1 MVKRTATARNAGGK
15 VAVERTNRDVRTLIT
30 QIAAGEIMLP
40 EIQRGYVW
48 KASQVARLIES
59 LYRGYPAGS
68 LLFWKTGQPAETR
81 GAAIGVPQALPS
93 VMPLYL
99 LDGQQRLT
107 SLFRVLTD
115 HPEAQV
121 VFNIETETFQ
131 NQSAATRRNKKW
143 IKVYDAVG
151 PESDMFMIH
160 GELKDAGL
168 AIPDPEI
175 GRRLS
180 ALQKITQRDFHM
192 EVLHDFE
199 YEEVADIFVRVNSG
213 GRALKTTDL
222 ALATLSARTPGFLG
236 QLEAE
241 STRWAERGFGA
252 LDVNFLIKA
261 LTLSLSTTSTRSA
274 SVAKLTAASKEMVES
289 GWGRVQRGLSHVVP
303 LLTERLLIPTTAV
316 VPSLAALHPLI
327 FYYGQRPESTEVTD
341 EVENGLL
348 YWFLA
353 ATARNR
359 YGGASDTALAQDIR
373 TLDVENPVAALLS
386 NLGIREGGISVT
398 GNDLAGR
405 NHQSPYLM
413 FCYLAAAHAG
423 ATDWWDGGPISG
435 GVDPSGKPQYS
446 LVHPAAKL
454 RSVGKNYSSTEINE
468 LANIVFVSEQTAKN
482 IIGSHSPAAYL
493 PNVSASDRSAHAI
506 PSEPALL
513 EPEEYPSFLAARRT
527 LLAQRITNLL
537 DQFRPAFL
545 GRDVAANEPR
555 ESRSFQFTG
564 YVGAG
569 RSVLVA
575 EAEANG
581 RSWVG
586 WLAPS
591 DFEAALDAAAT
602 GLASDVPVGDET
614 APLRVDDENSVTFG
628 LGPFTIRGSLDQW
641 RTTVKDAFEGAQP
654 LADCP
659 EPNDDHWPAEPEEF
673 LLSEIGVQNL
683 A

>member
-1 MVKRTATARNAGGK
+1 M
-15 VAVERTNRDVRTLIT
+15 AVERTNRDVRTLIT

-68 LLFWKTGQPAETR
+68 LLFWKTGHLAETR
-81 GAAIGVPQALPS
+81 GAAIGVPQAAPN

-115 HPEAQV
+115 HPDAQV
-121 VFNIETETFQ
+121 VFNIETEAFQ

-143 IKVYDAVG
+143 IKIFDVVG
-151 PESDMFMIH
+151 PDADMFAIH
-160 GELKDAGL
+160 GELKGAGL

-192 EVLHDFE
+192 EVLHEFE

-241 STRWAERGFGA
+241 SARWADRGYGA
-252 LDVNFLIKA
+252 LDVNFLIKG
-261 LTLSLSTTSTRSA
+261 LTLSLSTTGKRLA
-274 SVAKLTAASKEMVES
+274 SVAKLTAASPETVEA
-289 GWGRVQRGLSHVVP
+289 GWEKVRRGLAHVVP
-303 LLTERLLIPTTAV
+303 LLQEKLLIPTAALI
-316 VPSLAALHPLI
+316 PSLAALHPLI
-327 FYYGQRPESTEVTD
+327 FYYGRRPEGARIAD
-341 EVENGLL
+341 EVEDGLL

-359 YGGASDTALAQDIR
+359 YGGAADTALAQDIR
-373 TLDVENPVAALLS
+373 LLDAENPVAALLS
-386 NLGIREGGISVT
+386 NLGIRERSISVAA
-398 GNDLAGR
+398 NDLAGR

-413 FCYLAAAHAG
+413 FCYLAAVHAG
-423 ATDWWDGGPISG
+423 ATDWWDGGHISG
-435 GVDPSGKPQYS
+435 GVDRAGKPQYS

-454 RSVGKNYSSTEINE
+454 RSHGSRYSSAEINE

-482 IIGSHSPAAYL
+482 IIGSRSPAAYMSS
-493 PNVSASDRSAHAI
+493 VSASDRTAHAI
-506 PSEPALL
+506 PNDPAAL
-513 EPEEYPSFLAARRT
+513 EPEGYRDFLASRRA
-527 LLAQRITNLL
+527 LLAERITAFL
-537 DQFRPAFL
+537 DRFRPGFL
-545 GRDVAANEPR
+545 TEDVKEP
-555 ESRSFQFTG
+555 ETHTPQSLVLTG
-564 YVGAG
+564 YAGAG

-575 EAEANG
+575 AAEANS
-581 RSWVG
+581 RSWIG
-586 WLAPS
+586 WIDPA

-614 APLRVDDENSVTFG
+614 APLRIDDEGSVTFG
-628 LGPFTIRGSLDQW
+628 LGPFIIRGSLDQW
-641 RTTVKDAFEGAQP
+641 RTAVKDAFEEAQS
-654 LADCP
+654 LTDCP
-659 EPNDDHWPAEPEEF
+659 EPNDEQWPAEPAEF
-673 LLSEIGVQNL
+673 LLTDAGVQ

>member
-1 MVKRTATARNAGGK
+1 M
-15 VAVERTNRDVRTLIT
+15 AVERTNRDVRTLIT

-68 LLFWKTGQPAETR
+68 LLFWKTGQAAETR
-81 GAAIGVPQALPS
+81 GAAIGVAQALPS

-107 SLFRVLTD
+107 SLFRVLTN
-115 HPEAQV
+115 HPDAQV
-121 VFNIETETFQ
+121 VFNIETQAFQ
-131 NQSAATRRNKKW
+131 NQSAATRRNRKW
-143 IKVYDAVG
+143 IKVYDVAG
-151 PESDMFMIH
+151 PDSDVFAIH
-160 GELKDAGL
+160 GELKEAGL

-241 STRWAERGFGA
+241 SARWAERGYGG

-261 LTLSLSTTSTRSA
+261 LTLSLSTTGARLA
-274 SVAKLTAASKEMVES
+274 SVAKLTAASKETVEA
-289 GWGRVQRGLSHVVP
+289 GWEKVHRGLARVVP
-303 LLTERLLIPTTAV
+303 LLDERLLIPTTAL
-316 VPSLAALHPLI
+316 VPSLAAIHPLI
-327 FYYGQRPESTEVTD
+327 LYYGRHPEGAPISE

-348 YWFLA
+348 YWFLT

-359 YGGASDTALAQDIR
+359 YGGASDTALTQDIR
-373 TLDVENPVAALLS
+373 ALDAENPVAGLLA
-386 NLGIREGGISVT
+386 NLGIREGGMSVSA
-398 GNDLAGR
+398 NDLAGR

-435 GVDPSGKPQYS
+435 GVDRSGKPQYS

-454 RSVGKNYSSTEINE
+454 RGSSGEYSSTEINE

-482 IIGSHSPAAYL
+482 IIGSRSPAAYM
-493 PNVSASDRSAHAI
+493 PSVSASDRAAHAI
-506 PSEPALL
+506 PSDPASL
-513 EPEEYPSFLAARRT
+513 EPGDYRDFLAARRA
-527 LLAQRITNLL
+527 LLAERITALL
-537 DQFRPAFL
+537 NQYRPEFL
-545 GRDVAANEPR
+545 TADAMTADAPA
-555 ESRSFQFTG
+555 SRSLTLAG
-564 YVGAG
+564 YAEAG
-569 RSVLVA
+569 RNVLVA
-575 EAEANG
+575 AAEADG
-581 RSWVG
+581 QSWTG
-586 WLAPS
+586 WIDPT

-602 GLASDVPVGDET
+602 GLASDVPVGGET
-614 APLRVDDENSVTFG
+614 APLRVDDEGGVTFG
-628 LGPFTIRGSLDQW
+628 LGPFIVRGSIDQW
-641 RTTVKDAFEGAQP
+641 RTAVKDAFEDAQP
-654 LADCP
+654 LGECP
-659 EPNDDHWPAEPEEF
+659 EPDDDQWPADPVEF
-673 LLSEIGVQNL
+673 LLSDAGVQS
-683 A
+683 

>member
-1 MVKRTATARNAGGK
+1 MLAGQPLPHRRLGGT

-68 LLFWKTGQPAETR
+68 LLFWKTGQLAETR
-81 GAAIGVPQALPS
+81 QAAIGTAQALPR

-107 SLFRVLTD
+107 SLFRVLSD
-115 HPEAQV
+115 HPDAQV
-121 VFNIETETFQ
+121 VFNIETEAFQ
-131 NQSAATRRNKKW
+131 NQSAATRRNRKW
-143 IKVYDAVG
+143 LKVYDVVG
-151 PESDMFMIH
+151 PDADMFAIH
-160 GELKDAGL
+160 GELKGAGL
-168 AIPDPEI
+168 AIPEPEI

-192 EVLHDFE
+192 EVLHEFG

-222 ALATLSARTPGFLG
+222 ALATLSARIPGFLG

-241 STRWAERGFGA
+241 SAHWAERGYGA

-261 LTLSLSTTSTRSA
+261 LTLSLSTTGTRLA
-274 SVAKLTAASKEMVES
+274 SVAKLTAASRESVEG
-289 GWGRVQRGLSHVVP
+289 GWEKVQRGLAHVVP
-303 LLTERLLIPTTAV
+303 LLAEKLLIPTTAL

-327 FYYGQRPESTEVTD
+327 LYYGRQHQEAKVAK
-341 EVENGLL
+341 EVEEGLL

-359 YGGASDTALAQDIR
+359 YGGSTDTTLTQDIR
-373 TLDVENPVAALLS
+373 MLDAEDPVAALLA
-386 NLGIREGGISVT
+386 NLGIRDRGLSVT
-398 GNDLAGR
+398 ASDLAGR

-423 ATDWWDGGPISG
+423 ATDWWDGGPISE
-435 GVDPSGKPQYS
+435 GVEKSGKPQYS

-454 RSVGKNYSSTEINE
+454 RTHGSKYSSAEINE

-482 IIGSHSPAAYL
+482 IIGSRSPAAYMQSV
-493 PNVSASDRSAHAI
+493 NASDRAAHAI
-506 PSEPALL
+506 PNDPAIL
-513 EPEEYPSFLAARRT
+513 EPEGYRDFLAARRF
-527 LLAQRITNLL
+527 LLAERITALL
-537 DQFRPAFL
+537 DQFRPSFL
-545 GRDVAANEPR
+545 VEDDTPTETAA
-555 ESRSFQFTG
+555 SRSLMFTG
-564 YVGAG
+564 YTGAG
-569 RSVLVA
+569 RSVLTA
-575 EAEANG
+575 EAKVD
-581 RSWVG
+581 SQIWVG
-586 WLAPS
+586 WIDPA

-602 GLASDVPVGDET
+602 GLASDVPLGDET
-614 APLRVDDENSVTFG
+614 APLRIDDEGGMTFG
-628 LGPFTIRGSLDQW
+628 LGPFVIRGSLDQW
-641 RTTVKDAFEGAQP
+641 RTAVKDAFEDAQP

-659 EPNDDHWPAEPEEF
+659 EPNDGPWPAEPDEF
-673 LLSEIGVQNL
+673 LLSEAGVQP

>member
-1 MVKRTATARNAGGK
+1 MTARDTGGK

-68 LLFWKTGQPAETR
+68 LLFWKTGQLAETR
-81 GAAIGVPQALPS
+81 GAAIGVSQALPS

-115 HPEAQV
+115 HAEAQV
-121 VFNIETETFQ
+121 VFNIETEAFQ

-143 IKVYDAVG
+143 IKVYDVVG
-151 PESDMFMIH
+151 PDSDVFAIH
-160 GELKDAGL
+160 GELKGVGL
-168 AIPDPEI
+168 AIPDSEI

-241 STRWAERGFGA
+241 SARWATRGYGA

-261 LTLSLSTTSTRSA
+261 LTLSLSTTGKRLA
-274 SVAKLTAASKEMVES
+274 SVAKLTAASKETVEA
-289 GWGRVQRGLSHVVP
+289 GWENVQRGLSRVVP
-303 LLTERLLIPTTAV
+303 LLEERLLIPTTAL

-327 FYYGQRPESTEVTD
+327 LFYGRHAESAKIAND
-341 EVENGLL
+341 VENGLL

-359 YGGASDTALAQDIR
+359 YGGASDTALTQDIR
-373 TLDVENPVAALLS
+373 VLEGENPVAALLS
-386 NLGIREGGISVT
+386 NLGIRQGGISVT
-398 GNDLAGR
+398 ADDLAGR

-423 ATDWWDGGPISG
+423 ATDWWDGGAISG
-435 GVDPSGKPQYS
+435 SVDRSGKPQYS

-454 RSVGKNYSSTEINE
+454 RNHSNHYSSTEINE

-482 IIGSHSPAAYL
+482 IIGSRSPAAYM
-493 PNVSASDRSAHAI
+493 PSVGASDRAAHAI
-506 PSEPALL
+506 PNDPAALEPDSYRVFLSARRALL
-513 EPEEYPSFLAARRT
+513 ADRIAA
-527 LLAQRITNLL
+527 LL
-537 DQFRPAFL
+537 DRFRPAFL
-545 GRDVAANEPR
+545 STDIATAEALTPR
-555 ESRSFQFTG
+555 SLVFGG
-564 YVGAG
+564 YAGAG

-575 EAEANG
+575 EAESG
-581 RSWVG
+581 GQSWIG
-586 WLAPS
+586 WVDPA

-602 GLASDVPVGDET
+602 GLASDVPVGEEN
-614 APLRVDDENSVTFG
+614 APLRIDDESSVTFG

-641 RTTVKDAFEGAQP
+641 RTAVKDAFEDVQP
-654 LADCP
+654 LTECP
-659 EPNDDHWPAEPEEF
+659 EPTDEQWPVEPEEF
-673 LLSEIGVQNL
+673 LLSETGL
-683 A
+683 RKPT

>member
-1 MVKRTATARNAGGK
+1 M
-15 VAVERTNRDVRTLIT
+15 AVERTNRDVRTLIT
-30 QIAAGEIMLP
+30 QVAAGEIMLP

-68 LLFWKTGQPAETR
+68 LLFWKTGQLAETR
-81 GAAIGVPQALPS
+81 GAAIGMPQALPS

-115 HPEAQV
+115 HPDAQV
-121 VFNIETETFQ
+121 VFNIETEAFQ

-143 IKVYDAVG
+143 IKVYDVVG
-151 PESDMFMIH
+151 PESDMFAIH
-160 GELKDAGL
+160 GELKEAGL
-168 AIPDPEI
+168 AIPDSEL
-175 GRRLS
+175 GRRLNS
-180 ALQKITQRDFHM
+180 LQKITQRDFHM

-241 STRWAERGFGA
+241 SARWAERGYGA

-261 LTLSLSTTSTRSA
+261 LTLSLSTTGKRLA
-274 SVAKLTAASKEMVES
+274 SVAKLTAASTETVEA
-289 GWGRVQRGLSHVVP
+289 GWAQVQRGLARVVP
-303 LLTERLLIPTTAV
+303 LLQERLLIPTTAL
-316 VPSLAALHPLI
+316 VPSLAAMYALI
-327 FYYGQRPESTEVTD
+327 LYYGRSPEGAEIAD
-341 EVENGLL
+341 EIEDGLL

-359 YGGASDTALAQDIR
+359 YGGASDTALTQDIR
-373 TLDVENPVAALLS
+373 MLDAENPVAALLS
-386 NLGIREGGISVT
+386 NLGIREDGISVT
-398 GNDLAGR
+398 ASDLAGR

-413 FCYLAAAHAG
+413 FCYLTAAHAG

-435 GVDPSGKPQYS
+435 GVDRSGKPQYS
-446 LVHPAAKL
+446 LVHPATKL
-454 RSVGKNYSSTEINE
+454 RAHGSKYSSAEINE

-482 IIGSHSPAAYL
+482 IIGNRSPDAYM
-493 PNVSASDRSAHAI
+493 PSVGASDRAAHAI
-506 PSEPALL
+506 PNDSAALQTGG
-513 EPEEYPSFLAARRT
+513 YRQFLAARRT
-527 LLAQRITNLL
+527 LLAERITALL
-537 DQFRPAFL
+537 DEYRPDFL
-545 GRDVAANEPR
+545 TKDTRAAAPR
-555 ESRSFQFTG
+555 TSQSLVLAG
-564 YVGAG
+564 YTGAG
-569 RSVLVA
+569 RSVLTA
-575 EAEANG
+575 EAEADG
-581 RSWVG
+581 QYWVG
-586 WLAPS
+586 WIDPT

-614 APLRVDDENSVTFG
+614 APLRVDDEGSVTFG

-641 RTTVKDAFEGAQP
+641 RTAVKDAFEQAQA
-654 LADCP
+654 LSECP
-659 EPNDDHWPAEPEEF
+659 EPNDDQWPAEPAEF
-673 LLSEIGVQNL
+673 LLSDAGVQR
-683 A
+683 

>member
-1 MVKRTATARNAGGK
+1 M
-15 VAVERTNRDVRTLIT
+15 AVERTNRDVRTLIT

-68 LLFWKTGQPAETR
+68 LLFWKTGQLAETR
-81 GAAIGVPQALPS
+81 GAAIGVPQALPR
-93 VMPLYL
+93 VLPLYL

-115 HPEAQV
+115 HPDAQV
-121 VFNIETETFQ
+121 VFNIETEAFQ
-131 NQSAATRRNKKW
+131 NQSAATRRNRKW
-143 IKVYDAVG
+143 IKVYDVVG
-151 PESDMFMIH
+151 PDADVFAIH
-160 GELKDAGL
+160 GELKDVGL

-241 STRWAERGFGA
+241 SARWSERGYGA
-252 LDVNFLIKA
+252 LDANFLIKA
-261 LTLSLSTTSTRSA
+261 LTLSLSTSGKRLA
-274 SVAKLTAASKEMVES
+274 SVAKLTAASQETVEA
-289 GWGRVQRGLSHVVP
+289 GWGTVRRGIARVVP
-303 LLTERLLIPTTAV
+303 LLEDRLLIPTTAL

-327 FYYGQRPESTEVTD
+327 LYYGRHEEGAVISSD
-341 EVENGLL
+341 VENGLL

-359 YGGASDTALAQDIR
+359 YGGASDTALTQDIR
-373 TLDVENPVAALLS
+373 ALDDQNPVAALLN
-386 NLGIREGGISVT
+386 NLGIRENGISISSE
-398 GNDLAGR
+398 DLAGR
-405 NHQSPYLM
+405 NHQSPYLL

-435 GVDPSGKPQYS
+435 GVDRSGKPQYS
-446 LVHPAAKL
+446 LVHPATKL
-454 RSVGKNYSSTEINE
+454 RNHSAKYSSAEINE

-482 IIGSHSPAAYL
+482 IIDSRNPAAYL
-493 PNVSASDRSAHAI
+493 QSVSFSDRAAHAI
-506 PSEPALL
+506 PDDPAVHG
-513 EPEEYPSFLAARRT
+513 PEGYRGFLAARRA
-527 LLAQRITNLL
+527 LLAERITALL
-537 DQFRPAFL
+537 NQFRPEFL
-545 GRDVAANEPR
+545 AKDAVAAKGGTAN
-555 ESRSFQFTG
+555 SLVLAG
-564 YVGAG
+564 YSGAG

-575 EAEANG
+575 QAVTAG
-581 RSWVG
+581 QKWIG
-586 WLAPS
+586 WIDPS
-591 DFEAALDAAAT
+591 DLESALDAAAT

-628 LGPFTIRGSLDQW
+628 LGPFVVLGSLDQW
-641 RTTVKDAFEGAQP
+641 RTAVKDAFEASQP
-654 LADCP
+654 LTECP
-659 EPNDDHWPAEPEEF
+659 EPSDDHWAAEPEEF
-673 LLSEIGVQNL
+673 LLSDVGMRK
-683 A
+683 AS

>member
-1 MVKRTATARNAGGK
+1 M
-15 VAVERTNRDVRTLIT
+15 AVERTNRDVRTLIT
-30 QIAAGEIMLP
+30 QIADGEIMLP

-59 LYRGYPAGS
+59 LHRGYPAGS

-81 GAAIGVPQALPS
+81 GAAIGVTQALPS

-115 HPEAQV
+115 HAEAQV
-121 VFNIETETFQ
+121 VFNIETEAFQ

-143 IKVYDAVG
+143 IKVYDVVG
-151 PESDMFMIH
+151 PEADVFAIH
-160 GELKDAGL
+160 GELKGAGL
-168 AIPDPEI
+168 AIPDAEI

-236 QLEAE
+236 QLETE
-241 STRWAERGFGA
+241 SARWAERGYGA

-261 LTLSLSTTSTRSA
+261 LTLSLSTTGKRLA
-274 SVAKLTAASKEMVES
+274 SVAKLTAASKETVEA
-289 GWGRVQRGLSHVVP
+289 GWVHVHRGLARVVP
-303 LLTERLLIPTTAV
+303 LLEEKLQIPTTAL

-327 FYYGQRPESTEVTD
+327 LFYGGHEEDTKIAT

-359 YGGASDTALAQDIR
+359 YGGASDTALTQDIR
-373 TLDVENPVAALLS
+373 MLDAENPVPALLS
-386 NLGIREGGISVT
+386 NLGIRDGGISVT
-398 GNDLAGR
+398 AGDLAGR

-413 FCYLAAAHAG
+413 FCYLAAVHAG

-435 GVDPSGKPQYS
+435 GVDRSGKPQYS

-454 RSVGKNYSSTEINE
+454 RTCGSEYSSTEINE

-482 IIGSHSPAAYL
+482 IIGSRSPAAYM
-493 PNVSASDRSAHAI
+493 PSVGASDRAAHAI
-506 PSEPALL
+506 PNDPAVL
-513 EPEEYPSFLAARRT
+513 EPEGYRDFLAARRA
-527 LLAQRITNLL
+527 LLAERITALL
-537 DQFRPAFL
+537 DRFRPDFL
-545 GRDVAANEPR
+545 PKDATATSTRPPR
-555 ESRSFQFTG
+555 SLVFAG
-564 YVGAG
+564 YTGAG

-575 EAEANG
+575 EAAADNQ
-581 RSWVG
+581 SWIG
-586 WLAPS
+586 WIDPT
-591 DFEAALDAAAT
+591 DFEAALDAAST
-602 GLASDVPVGDET
+602 GLASDVPVGDEI
-614 APLRVDDENSVTFG
+614 APLRVDDESSVTFG
-628 LGPFTIRGSLDQW
+628 LGPFVIRGSLDQW
-641 RTTVKDAFEGAQP
+641 RTTVKDAFEDAQP
-654 LADCP
+654 LTECP
-659 EPNDDHWPAEPEEF
+659 EPNDAQWLAEPEEF
-673 LLSEIGVQNL
+673 LLSDTGVQN
-683 A
+683 AA

>member
-1 MVKRTATARNAGGK
+1 M
-15 VAVERTNRDVRTLIT
+15 AVERTNRDVRTLIT

-68 LLFWKTGQPAETR
+68 LLFWKTDQLAETR
-81 GAAIGVPQALPS
+81 EAAIGAPQALPS

-121 VFNIETETFQ
+121 VFNIESEAFQ
-131 NQSAATRRNKKW
+131 NQSAATRRNRKW
-143 IKVYDAVG
+143 IKVYDVVG
-151 PESDMFMIH
+151 PDADMFAIH
-160 GELKDAGL
+160 GELKGAGL
-168 AIPDPEI
+168 AIPEPEI

-192 EVLHDFE
+192 EVLHEFG

-241 STRWAERGFGA
+241 SARWAERGYGA

-261 LTLSLSTTSTRSA
+261 LTLSLSTTGTRLA
-274 SVAKLTAASKEMVES
+274 SVAKLTAASRETVEA
-289 GWGRVQRGLSHVVP
+289 GWVKVQRGLAHVVP
-303 LLTERLLIPTTAV
+303 LLEENLLIPTTALI
-316 VPSLAALHPLI
+316 PSLAALHPLI
-327 FYYGQRPESTEVTD
+327 LYCGQQPHGAKVAK

-359 YGGASDTALAQDIR
+359 YGGSTDTTLTQDIR
-373 TLDVENPVAALLS
+373 MLDAEDPVAALLA
-386 NLGIREGGISVT
+386 NLGIRDRGLSITAS
-398 GNDLAGR
+398 DLAGR

-423 ATDWWDGGPISG
+423 ATDWWDGGPISES
-435 GVDPSGKPQYS
+435 VDKSGKPQYS
-446 LVHPAAKL
+446 LVHPATKL
-454 RSVGKNYSSTEINE
+454 RNHSSKYSSAEINE
-468 LANIVFVSEQTAKN
+468 LANVVFVSEQTAKN
-482 IIGSHSPAAYL
+482 IIGSRSPAAYMQGVG
-493 PNVSASDRSAHAI
+493 PSDRTAHVI
-506 PSEPALL
+506 PNDPAVL
-513 EPEEYPSFLAARRT
+513 EAEGYRDFLAARRA
-527 LLAQRITNLL
+527 LLAERITALL
-537 DQFRPAFL
+537 DRFRPGFL
-545 GRDVAANEPR
+545 VEDDMAAQA
-555 ESRSFQFTG
+555 SVSQSLVLAG
-564 YVGAG
+564 YTGAG
-569 RSVLVA
+569 RSVLAA
-575 EAEANG
+575 EAKVDG
-581 RSWVG
+581 QSWIG
-586 WLAPS
+586 WIDPT

-602 GLASDVPVGDET
+602 GLASDVPVGGET
-614 APLRVDDENSVTFG
+614 APLRIDDEGSVTFG
-628 LGPFTIRGSLDQW
+628 LGPFVIRGSLDQW
-641 RTTVKDAFEGAQP
+641 RTAVKDAFEDAQS
-654 LADCP
+654 LAECP
-659 EPNDDHWPAEPEEF
+659 EPDDDQWPAKPDEF
-673 LLSEIGVQNL
+673 LLSDAGVHE

>member
-1 MVKRTATARNAGGK
+1 M
-15 VAVERTNRDVRTLIT
+15 AVERTNRDVRTLIT

-68 LLFWKTGQPAETR
+68 LLFWKTGQAAETR
-81 GAAIGVPQALPS
+81 GAAIGMAQALPS

-115 HPEAQV
+115 HPDAQV

-143 IKVYDAVG
+143 IKVYDVVG
-151 PESDMFMIH
+151 PDADVFAIH
-160 GELKDAGL
+160 GVLKEAGL

-222 ALATLSARTPGFLG
+222 ALATLSARAPGFLG

-241 STRWAERGFGA
+241 SAHWAERGYGA

-261 LTLSLSTTSTRSA
+261 LTLSLSTTAGKRLA
-274 SVAKLTAASKEMVES
+274 SVAKLTAASQEMVEA
-289 GWGRVQRGLSHVVP
+289 GWGMVRRGLARVVP
-303 LLTERLLIPTTAV
+303 LLSERLLIPTTALI
-316 VPSLAALHPLI
+316 PSLAALHPLI
-327 FYYGQRPESTEVTD
+327 LYYGRKPEGKEVETA
-341 EVENGLL
+341 VENGLL

-359 YGGASDTALAQDIR
+359 YGGASDTALTQDIR
-373 TLDVENPVAALLS
+373 TLDTEDPVSALLS
-386 NLGIREGGISVT
+386 NLGIREAGLSVT
-398 GNDLAGR
+398 ADDLAGR

-413 FCYLAAAHAG
+413 FCYLAAAHAN

-435 GVDPSGKPQYS
+435 GVDRSGKPQYS
-446 LVHPAAKL
+446 LVHPATKL
-454 RSVGKNYSSTEINE
+454 RNSSGKYSSTEINE
-468 LANIVFVSEQTAKN
+468 LANIVFASEQTAKN
-482 IIGSHSPAAYL
+482 IIGNRSPGDYL
-493 PNVSASDRSAHAI
+493 QSVGLSDRTAHAI
-506 PSEPALL
+506 PNDPVVL
-513 EPEEYPSFLAARRT
+513 ETERYRDFLAARRA
-527 LLAQRITNLL
+527 LLAGRITNLFET
-537 DQFRPAFL
+537 FRPSFL
-545 GRDVAANEPR
+545 IEDNAAIQEHSGR
-555 ESRSFQFTG
+555 SLSLMG
-564 YVGAG
+564 YDGAG
-569 RSVLVA
+569 RSVLVV
-575 EAEANG
+575 EAV
-581 RSWVG
+581 VG
-586 WLAPS
+586 GQNWTGWIEPTE
-591 DFEAALDAAAT
+591 FERALDAAET
-602 GLASDVPVGDET
+602 GLASDVMVGDEP
-614 APLRVDDENSVTFG
+614 ASLRIDDENSVTFS
-628 LGPFTIRGSLDQW
+628 LGPFIVRGSLNQW
-641 RTTVKDAFEGAQP
+641 RTAVKDSFEDAHP
-654 LADCP
+654 LEECP
-659 EPNDDHWPAEPEEF
+659 EPSDETWPTDPEEF
-673 LLSEIGVQNL
+673 FLSEAGVQKTP
-683 A
+683 

>member
-1 MVKRTATARNAGGK
+1 M
-15 VAVERTNRDVRTLIT
+15 AVERTNRDVRTLIT

-81 GAAIGVPQALPS
+81 RAAIGMSQALPS

-121 VFNIETETFQ
+121 VFNIETEAFQ
-131 NQSAATRRNKKW
+131 NQSAATRRNNKW
-143 IKVYDAVG
+143 IKVYDVVG
-151 PESDMFMIH
+151 PDADVFAIH
-160 GELKDAGL
+160 GDLKGAGL

-213 GRALKTTDL
+213 GRALRTTDL

-241 STRWAERGFGA
+241 SARWAGHGYGA

-261 LTLSLSTTSTRSA
+261 LTLSLSTTGKRLA
-274 SVAKLTAASKEMVES
+274 SVAKLTAASRETVEA
-289 GWGRVQRGLSHVVP
+289 GWEQVQQGLARVVP
-303 LLTERLLIPTTAV
+303 LLEEKLLIPTTAL
-316 VPSLAALHPLI
+316 VPSLAALYPLI
-327 FYYGQRPESTEVTD
+327 LYYGQHAEDRAITN

-359 YGGASDTALAQDIR
+359 YGGASDTALTQDIR
-373 TLDVENPVAALLS
+373 MLDTEDPVAALLS
-386 NLGIREGGISVT
+386 NLGIHEGGISVT
-398 GNDLAGR
+398 ASDLAGR

-413 FCYLAAAHAG
+413 FCYLAAAHAN

-435 GVDPSGKPQYS
+435 GIDRSGKPQYS
-446 LVHPAAKL
+446 LVHPATKL
-454 RSVGKNYSSTEINE
+454 RSYGSTYSSTEINE
-468 LANIVFVSEQTAKN
+468 LANIVFVSEKTAKN
-482 IIGSHSPAAYL
+482 IIGNRSPAAYL
-493 PNVSASDRSAHAI
+493 QSVGASDRAAHAI
-506 PSEPALL
+506 PNDPAVLESEG
-513 EPEEYPSFLAARRT
+513 YRNFLAARRT
-527 LLAQRITNLL
+527 LLAERITKFL
-537 DQFRPAFL
+537 DQFRPGFL
-545 GRDVAANEPR
+545 TQHSEALDAPAPQSLVL
-555 ESRSFQFTG
+555 TG
-564 YVGAG
+564 YIGAG
-569 RSVLVA
+569 RSVLAAVA
-575 EAEANG
+575 EADG
-581 RSWVG
+581 QSWIG
-586 WLAPS
+586 WIDPS
-591 DFEAALDAAAT
+591 DLEGALDAAAT

-614 APLRVDDENSVTFG
+614 APLRIDDEGSVTFG
-628 LGPFTIRGSLDQW
+628 LGPFIIRGSLDQW
-641 RTTVKDAFEGAQP
+641 RTAAKDAFEDAPP

-659 EPNDDHWPAEPEEF
+659 EPNDDQWPAEPEEF
-673 LLSEIGVQNL
+673 LLSDIGL
-683 A
+683 RKAY

>member
-1 MVKRTATARNAGGK
+1 M
-15 VAVERTNRDVRTLIT
+15 AVERTNRDVRTLIT

-68 LLFWKTGQPAETR
+68 LLFWKTGQTAETR
-81 GAAIGVPQALPS
+81 EAAIGLVQSLPS

-121 VFNIETETFQ
+121 VFNIETEAFQ

-143 IKVYDAVG
+143 IKVYDVAG
-151 PESDMFMIH
+151 ADSDVFAIH
-160 GELKDAGL
+160 AELKGAGL
-168 AIPDPEI
+168 AIADPEI

-180 ALQKITQRDFHM
+180 ALQKIIQRDFHM

-241 STRWAERGFGA
+241 SARWAERGYGA

-261 LTLSLSTTSTRSA
+261 LTLSLSTTGKRLA
-274 SVAKLTAASKEMVES
+274 SVAKLTAASKETVDA
-289 GWGRVQRGLSHVVP
+289 GWEQVHRGLARVVP
-303 LLTERLLIPTTAV
+303 LLAEKLLIPSTAL

-327 FYYGQRPESTEVTD
+327 LFYGRLPDGAEISA

-348 YWFLA
+348 YWFMA

-359 YGGASDTALAQDIR
+359 YGGASDTALTQDIR
-373 TLDVENPVAALLS
+373 ALDAEDPVAALLS
-386 NLGIREGGISVT
+386 NLGIREGGVSVT
-398 GNDLAGR
+398 ASDLAGR

-435 GVDPSGKPQYS
+435 SVDRSGKPQYS
-446 LVHPAAKL
+446 LVHPATKL
-454 RSVGKNYSSTEINE
+454 RNYSAGFTSAEINE

-482 IIGSHSPAAYL
+482 IIGSRSPAAYM
-493 PNVSASDRSAHAI
+493 PAVGASDRLAHAI
-506 PSEPALL
+506 PDDPACLEPQGYRDFLTARRALL
-513 EPEEYPSFLAARRT
+513 AE
-527 LLAQRITNLL
+527 RITALF
-537 DQFRPAFL
+537 DQLRPGFL
-545 GRDVAANEPR
+545 TKEAR
-555 ESRSFQFTG
+555 ETETRTAGESLVLAG
-564 YVGAG
+564 YSGAG
-569 RSVLVA
+569 RSVLAAVA
-575 EAEANG
+575 EAEG
-581 RSWVG
+581 QTWIG
-586 WLAPS
+586 WIDPA

-614 APLRVDDENSVTFG
+614 APLRIDDEGSVTFG
-628 LGPFTIRGSLDQW
+628 LGPFVIQGSLDQW
-641 RTTVKDAFEGAQP
+641 RTAVKDAFEGSQP
-654 LADCP
+654 LAKCP
-659 EPNDDHWPAEPEEF
+659 EPSDEPWPSEPVEF
-673 LLSEIGVQNL
+673 LLSDAGVDL
-683 A
+683 TASS

>member
-1 MVKRTATARNAGGK
+1 M
-15 VAVERTNRDVRTLIT
+15 AVERTNRDVRTLIT

-81 GAAIGVPQALPS
+81 GAAIGVAQALPS

-115 HPEAQV
+115 HADAQV
-121 VFNIETETFQ
+121 VFNIETEVFQ

-143 IKVYDAVG
+143 IKVYDVAG
-151 PESDMFMIH
+151 PDSDVFAIH
-160 GELKDAGL
+160 GDLKGAGL
-168 AIPDPEI
+168 AIPDAEI

-192 EVLHDFE
+192 EVLHEFE

-222 ALATLSARTPGFLG
+222 ALATLSARAPGFLG

-241 STRWAERGFGA
+241 SARWAAHGYAA

-261 LTLSLSTTSTRSA
+261 LTLSLSTTGKRLA
-274 SVAKLTAASKEMVES
+274 SVAKLTSASKEMVEA
-289 GWGRVQRGLSHVVP
+289 GWAKVQRGLSCVVP
-303 LLTERLLIPTTAV
+303 LLEERLLIPTTALI
-316 VPSLAALHPLI
+316 PSLAALHPLI
-327 FYYGQRPESTEVTD
+327 LYYGRDSEIVDSTED
-341 EVENGLL
+341 VENGLL

-359 YGGASDTALAQDIR
+359 YGGASDTALTQDIR
-373 TLDVENPVAALLS
+373 MLDADNPVAALLS
-386 NLGIREGGISVT
+386 NLGLREGGISVRAD
-398 GNDLAGR
+398 DLAGR

-435 GVDPSGKPQYS
+435 SVDRSGKPQYS
-446 LVHPAAKL
+446 LVHPATKL
-454 RSVGKNYSSTEINE
+454 RSYGNEYSSTEINE

-482 IIGSHSPAAYL
+482 IISGRSPAAYMHD
-493 PNVSASDRSAHAI
+493 VSASDRTSHAI
-506 PSEPALL
+506 PTDPAVLT
-513 EPEEYPSFLAARRT
+513 PEGYRDFLAARRA
-527 LLAQRITNLL
+527 LLAGRITELL
-537 DQFRPAFL
+537 DRFRPDFL
-545 GRDVAANEPR
+545 TNHATATERHTPR
-555 ESRSFQFTG
+555 SLVLAG
-564 YVGAG
+564 YTGAG

-575 EAEANG
+575 EAEIESG
-581 RSWVG
+581 TWIG
-586 WLAPS
+586 WIDPQ

-614 APLRVDDENSVTFG
+614 APLRIDDEHCVTFG
-628 LGPFTIRGSLDQW
+628 LGPFIIRGSLDQW
-641 RTTVKDAFEGAQP
+641 RTSVKDAFEDAHP
-654 LADCP
+654 LEECP
-659 EPNDDHWPAEPEEF
+659 EPTDNQWPAEPDEF
-673 LLSEIGVQNL
+673 LLSDTGVRNSS
-683 A
+683 

>member
-1 MVKRTATARNAGGK
+1 M
-15 VAVERTNRDVRTLIT
+15 AVERTNRDVRTLIT

-68 LLFWKTGQPAETR
+68 LLFWKTGQAAETR
-81 GAAIGVPQALPS
+81 GAAIGIPQALPS

-115 HPEAQV
+115 HPDAQV
-121 VFNIETETFQ
+121 VFNIETEAFQ

-143 IKVYDAVG
+143 IKVYDVVG
-151 PESDMFMIH
+151 PHADVFAIH
-160 GELKDAGL
+160 GELKNAGL

-241 STRWAERGFGA
+241 SAHWANHGFGD

-261 LTLSLSTTSTRSA
+261 LTLSLSTTGKRLA
-274 SVAKLTAASKEMVES
+274 SVAKLTAASQEMVEA
-289 GWGRVQRGLSHVVP
+289 GWEKVRRGLARVVP
-303 LLTERLLIPTTAV
+303 LLEERLLIPTTAL

-327 FYYGQRPESTEVTD
+327 LYYGQYPEGAEID
-341 EVENGLL
+341 REVENGLL

-359 YGGASDTALAQDIR
+359 YGGASDTALTQDIR
-373 TLDVENPVAALLS
+373 MLDTENPVSALLS
-386 NLGIREGGISVT
+386 NLGIREGGISVIAR
-398 GNDLAGR
+398 DLAGR

-435 GVDPSGKPQYS
+435 GVDRSGKPQYS

-454 RSVGKNYSSTEINE
+454 RNSSGKYSSTEINE
-468 LANIVFVSEQTAKN
+468 LANIVFVSEQTAQN
-482 IIGSHSPAAYL
+482 IIGNRTPAAYL
-493 PNVSASDRSAHAI
+493 QSVGSTDRATHAI
-506 PSEPALL
+506 PNDPTLL
-513 EPEEYPSFLAARRT
+513 EPEGYREFLTARRA
-527 LLAQRITNLL
+527 LLAERITALL

-545 GRDVAANEPR
+545 TEDNATAQTSAAQ
-555 ESRSFQFTG
+555 SLALTG
-564 YVGAG
+564 YNGAG

-575 EAEANG
+575 EAVVDG
-581 RSWVG
+581 QSWTG
-586 WLAPS
+586 WIDPA
-591 DFEAALDAAAT
+591 DFEGAIDAAAT
-602 GLASDVPVGDET
+602 GLASDVMVGDEP
-614 APLRVDDENSVTFG
+614 APLRIDDENSVTFG
-628 LGPFTIRGSLDQW
+628 LGPFIIRGSLDQW
-641 RTTVKDAFEGAQP
+641 RTAVKDAFEDARP
-654 LADCP
+654 LEECP
-659 EPNDDHWPAEPEEF
+659 EPSDAPWPIDPEEF
-673 LLSEIGVQNL
+673 LLSEAGVQKPT
-683 A
+683 

>member
-1 MVKRTATARNAGGK
+1 VAARNTGGK
-15 VAVERTNRDVRTLIT
+15 VAVDRTNRDVQTLIS
-30 QIAAGEIMLP
+30 QVAAGEIMLP

-68 LLFWKTGQPAETR
+68 LLFWKTGQLAETR
-81 GAAIGVPQALPS
+81 GAAIGMPQALPS

-115 HPEAQV
+115 HPDAQV
-121 VFNIETETFQ
+121 VFNIETEFFQ

-143 IKVYDAVG
+143 IKVYDVVG
-151 PESDMFMIH
+151 PESDMFAIH
-160 GELKDAGL
+160 GELKGAGL
-168 AIPDPEI
+168 AIPDAEI
-175 GRRLS
+175 GRRLN

-192 EVLHDFE
+192 EVLHDFA

-241 STRWAERGFGA
+241 SARWAERGYGA

-261 LTLSLSTTSTRSA
+261 LTLSLSTTGKRLA
-274 SVAKLTAASKEMVES
+274 SVAKLTAASTETVEA
-289 GWGRVQRGLSHVVP
+289 GWAQVQRGLARVVP
-303 LLTERLLIPTTAV
+303 LLQERLLIPTTAL
-316 VPSLAALHPLI
+316 VPSLAAMHALI
-327 FYYGQRPESTEVTD
+327 LYYGRNPEGPEIAA

-359 YGGASDTALAQDIR
+359 YGGASDTALTQDIR
-373 TLDVENPVAALLS
+373 MLDAENPVAALLS
-386 NLGIREGGISVT
+386 NLGIRENSLTVT
-398 GNDLAGR
+398 ASDLAGR

-435 GVDPSGKPQYS
+435 GVDRSGKPQYS
-446 LVHPAAKL
+446 LVHPATKL
-454 RSVGKNYSSTEINE
+454 RAHGGKYSSAEINE

-482 IIGSHSPAAYL
+482 VIGSRSPAAYM
-493 PNVSASDRSAHAI
+493 PSVGASDRAAHSI
-506 PSEPALL
+506 PNDPATLESEG
-513 EPEEYPSFLAARRT
+513 YQQFLAARRN
-527 LLAQRITNLL
+527 LLAERITALL
-537 DQFRPAFL
+537 DQYRPSFL
-545 GRDVAANEPR
+545 SKDVTAEA
-555 ESRSFQFTG
+555 SRTPQSLVFAG
-564 YVGAG
+564 YAGAG
-569 RSVLVA
+569 RSVLAA
-575 EAEANG
+575 EAEVDG
-581 RSWVG
+581 QSWVG
-586 WLAPS
+586 WIDPA
-591 DFEAALDAAAT
+591 DFEAALHAAAT
-602 GLASDVPVGDET
+602 GLASDVPIGNET
-614 APLRVDDENSVTFG
+614 APLRVDDEGGVSFG

-641 RTTVKDAFEGAQP
+641 RTAVKDAFEEAKA
-654 LADCP
+654 LSECP
-659 EPNDDHWPAEPEEF
+659 EPNDEQWPTEPVEF
-673 LLSEIGVQNL
+673 LLSDARVQT
-683 A
+683 

>member
-1 MVKRTATARNAGGK
+1 

-30 QIAAGEIMLP
+30 QISAGEIMLP

-68 LLFWKTGQPAETR
+68 LLFWKTGQLAETR
-81 GAAIGVPQALPS
+81 DAAIGVPQALPR
-93 VMPLYL
+93 VLPLYL

-115 HPEAQV
+115 HPDAQV
-121 VFNIETETFQ
+121 VFNIETEVFQ
-131 NQSAATRRNKKW
+131 NQGAATRRNKKW
-143 IKVYDAVG
+143 IKVFDVAGPDADV
-151 PESDMFMIH
+151 FAIH
-160 GELKDAGL
+160 GQLKDAGL

-241 STRWAERGFGA
+241 SAYWSERGYGA

-261 LTLSLSTTSTRSA
+261 LTLSLSTTGKRLA
-274 SVAKLTAASKEMVES
+274 SVAKLTAASQEMVEA
-289 GWGRVQRGLSHVVP
+289 GWRTVRRGIARVVP
-303 LLTERLLIPTTAV
+303 LLEERLLIPTTAL

-327 FYYGQRPESTEVTD
+327 LYYGRQAEGAD
-341 EVENGLL
+341 IAADVEDGLL

-359 YGGASDTALAQDIR
+359 YGGASDTALTQDIR
-373 TLDVENPVAALLS
+373 TLDAENPVAALLS
-386 NLGIREGGISVT
+386 NLGIREGGISVSA
-398 GNDLAGR
+398 GDLAGR

-423 ATDWWDGGPISG
+423 ATDWWDAGPISEA
-435 GVDPSGKPQYS
+435 VDRSGKPQYS

-454 RSVGKNYSSTEINE
+454 RNHSRKYSSAEINE
-468 LANIVFVSEQTAKN
+468 LANIAFVSERTAKN
-482 IIGSHSPAAYL
+482 IIDNRHPAAYL
-493 PNVSASDRSAHAI
+493 ESVSASDRTAHAI
-506 PSEPALL
+506 PGNPAVL
-513 EPEEYPSFLAARRT
+513 EPEGYRGFLADRRA
-527 LLAQRITNLL
+527 LLAERITALL
-537 DQFRPAFL
+537 NQFRPEFL
-545 GRDVAANEPR
+545 TKDTVAVE
-555 ESRSFQFTG
+555 TG
-564 YVGAG
+564 APNSLVLAGYSGSG
-569 RSVLVA
+569 RSVLAA
-575 EAEANG
+575 EAMVDG
-581 RSWVG
+581 QTWIG
-586 WLAPS
+586 WIVPS
-591 DFEAALDAAAT
+591 DLEAALDAAST

-614 APLRVDDENSVTFG
+614 APLRIDDENRVTFG
-628 LGPFTIRGSLDQW
+628 LGPFVVLGSLEQW
-641 RTTVKDAFEGAQP
+641 RTAIKDAFEEAQP
-654 LADCP
+654 LAECP
-659 EPNDDHWPAEPEEF
+659 EPSDEQWGTETQEF
-673 LLSEIGVQNL
+673 LLSDAGMQRAV
-683 A
+683 

>member
-1 MVKRTATARNAGGK
+1 M
-15 VAVERTNRDVRTLIT
+15 AVERTNRDVRTLIT

-48 KASQVARLIES
+48 KASQVGRLIES

-68 LLFWKTGQPAETR
+68 LLFWKTGQHAETR
-81 GAAIGVPQALPS
+81 GAAIGMSQALPS

-115 HPEAQV
+115 HAEAQV
-121 VFNIETETFQ
+121 VFNIETEAFQ
-131 NQSAATRRNKKW
+131 NQSAATRRNRKW
-143 IKVYDAVG
+143 IKVYDVVG
-151 PESDMFMIH
+151 PDSDMFAIH
-160 GELKDAGL
+160 GELKEAGL
-168 AIPDPEI
+168 AVPDSEI

-180 ALQKITQRDFHM
+180 ALQKINQRDFHM

-241 STRWAERGFGA
+241 SARWAEHGYGA

-261 LTLSLSTTSTRSA
+261 LTLSLSTTGKRLA
-274 SVAKLTAASKEMVES
+274 SVAKLTAASKETVEA
-289 GWGRVQRGLSHVVP
+289 GWEKVQRGLTRVVP
-303 LLTERLLIPTTAV
+303 LLEQRLMIPTTAL
-316 VPSLAALHPLI
+316 VPSLAALYPLI
-327 FYYGQRPESTEVTD
+327 LYYGRRQEGTEVPE
-341 EVENGLL
+341 EVESGLL

-359 YGGASDTALAQDIR
+359 YGGASDTALTQDIR
-373 TLDVENPVAALLS
+373 TLDAESPVAALLS

-398 GNDLAGR
+398 ASDLAGR
-405 NHQSPYLM
+405 NHQSPYMM

-435 GVDPSGKPQYS
+435 SVDRSGKPQYS
-446 LVHPAAKL
+446 LVHPATKL
-454 RSVGKNYSSTEINE
+454 RIHGSKYSTTEINE

-482 IIGSHSPAAYL
+482 MIGSRSPAAYMQS
-493 PNVSASDRSAHAI
+493 VSAGDRAAHAI
-506 PSEPALL
+506 PNDPAVL
-513 EPEEYPSFLAARRT
+513 EPEGYRDFLAARRT
-527 LLAQRITNLL
+527 LLAERITTLL
-537 DQFRPAFL
+537 NQFRPAFL
-545 GRDVAANEPR
+545 TTDFTAAETSVR
-555 ESRSFQFTG
+555 QSLVLAA
-564 YVGAG
+564 YIGAG

-575 EAEANG
+575 EAEADG
-581 RSWVG
+581 QSWTV
-586 WLAPS
+586 WIDPA

-614 APLRVDDENSVTFG
+614 APMRVDDEGSVTFG
-628 LGPFTIRGSLDQW
+628 LGPFVIRGSLDQW
-641 RTTVKDAFEGAQP
+641 RTTVKDAFENTQP

-659 EPNDDHWPAEPEEF
+659 EPNDDQWDAEPEEF
-673 LLSEIGVQNL
+673 LLSDTGVRKSG
-683 A
+683 

>member
-1 MVKRTATARNAGGK
+1 M
-15 VAVERTNRDVRTLIT
+15 AVERTNRDVRTLIT
-30 QIAAGEIMLP
+30 QITAGEIMLP

-68 LLFWKTGQPAETR
+68 LLFWKTGQAAETR
-81 GAAIGVPQALPS
+81 GAAIGMPQALPS

-115 HPEAQV
+115 HPDAQV
-121 VFNIETETFQ
+121 VFNIETEAFQ
-131 NQSAATRRNKKW
+131 NQSAATRRNRKW
-143 IKVYDAVG
+143 IKVYDVVG
-151 PESDMFMIH
+151 PDADVFAIH
-160 GELKDAGL
+160 GELKEAGL

-241 STRWAERGFGA
+241 SAHWAKRGYGA

-261 LTLSLSTTSTRSA
+261 LTLSLSTTGRRLA
-274 SVAKLTAASKEMVES
+274 SVAKLTAASQEVVEA
-289 GWGRVQRGLSHVVP
+289 GWEKVRRGLARVVP
-303 LLTERLLIPTTAV
+303 LLEERLLIPTTAL

-327 FYYGQRPESTEVTD
+327 LYYGRRPEGAEIAD

-359 YGGASDTALAQDIR
+359 YGGASDTALTQDIR
-373 TLDVENPVAALLS
+373 MLDADDPVTALLS

-398 GNDLAGR
+398 AGDLAGR

-413 FCYLAAAHAG
+413 FCYLAVAHSS

-435 GVDPSGKPQYS
+435 GVDRSGKPQYS
-446 LVHPAAKL
+446 LVHPATKL
-454 RSVGKNYSSTEINE
+454 RNHSAKYSSTEINE
-468 LANIVFVSEQTAKN
+468 LANVVFVSEQTAKN
-482 IIGSHSPAAYL
+482 IIGSRTPAAYL
-493 PNVSASDRSAHAI
+493 QSVGASDRAAHVI
-506 PSEPALL
+506 PDDPAVL
-513 EPEEYPSFLAARRT
+513 EPEGYREFLAARRA
-527 LLAQRITNLL
+527 LLAERITALL
-537 DQFRPAFL
+537 DQFRPGFL
-545 GRDVAANEPR
+545 TEDTAVAETRTPQ
-555 ESRSFQFTG
+555 SLVFTA
-564 YVGAG
+564 YAGAG
-569 RSVLVA
+569 RSVLAA
-575 EAEANG
+575 EAVAHGQN
-581 RSWVG
+581 WIG
-586 WLAPS
+586 WIGPS

-602 GLASDVPVGDET
+602 GLASDVLVGDEP
-614 APLRVDDENSVTFG
+614 APLRIDDENSVTFG
-628 LGPFTIRGSLDQW
+628 LGPFIIRGSLDQW
-641 RTTVKDAFEGAQP
+641 RTAVKDALEDALP
-654 LADCP
+654 LTECP
-659 EPNDDHWPAEPEEF
+659 EPSDDQWPAEPEEF
-673 LLSEIGVQNL
+673 LLSEAGVQKS

>member
-1 MVKRTATARNAGGK
+1 M
-15 VAVERTNRDVRTLIT
+15 AVERTNRDVRTLIK

-81 GAAIGVPQALPS
+81 AAALGTPQALPS

-121 VFNIETETFQ
+121 VFNIETEAFQ
-131 NQSAATRRNKKW
+131 NQSAATRRNRKW
-143 IKVYDAVG
+143 IKVYDVVG
-151 PESDMFMIH
+151 PDADMFALH
-160 GELKDAGL
+160 GELKGAGL
-168 AIPDPEI
+168 ALPDPEI

-241 STRWAERGFGA
+241 SARWAEQGYGA
-252 LDVNFLIKA
+252 LNVNFLIKA
-261 LTLSLSTTSTRSA
+261 LTLSLSTTGTRLA
-274 SVAKLTAASKEMVES
+274 SVAKLTAASTEMVES
-289 GWGRVQRGLSHVVP
+289 GWEKVQRGLARVVP
-303 LLTERLLIPTTAV
+303 LLRERLLIPTTALI
-316 VPSLAALHPLI
+316 PSLAALHPLI
-327 FYYGQRPESTEVTD
+327 LYYGRQPSDARVAK

-348 YWFLA
+348 YWFLV

-359 YGGASDTALAQDIR
+359 YGGATDTTLTQDIR
-373 TLDVENPVAALLS
+373 TLDADDPAAALLA
-386 NLGIREGGISVT
+386 NVGIRERGFAVT
-398 GNDLAGR
+398 ASDLAGR

-423 ATDWWDGGPISG
+423 ATDWWDGGPISES
-435 GVDPSGKPQYS
+435 VDQSGKPQYS
-446 LVHPAAKL
+446 LVHPATKL
-454 RSVGKNYSSTEINE
+454 RNHGSKYSSAEINE

-482 IIGSHSPAAYL
+482 IIGGLSPAAYMQS
-493 PNVSASDRSAHAI
+493 VGVSDRTAHAI
-506 PSEPALL
+506 PDDPAVL
-513 EPEEYPSFLAARRT
+513 EAEGYRDFLAARRL
-527 LLAQRITNLL
+527 LLAERITALL
-537 DQFRPAFL
+537 DTFRPAILAAAGAETETRAPRSLVL
-545 GRDVAANEPR
+545 G
-555 ESRSFQFTG
+555 G
-564 YVGAG
+564 YSQAG

-575 EAEANG
+575 EAEADGGN
-581 RSWVG
+581 WTG
-586 WLAPS
+586 WINPA
-591 DFEAALDAAAT
+591 DFERALDAAST
-602 GLASDVPVGDET
+602 GIASDVPVGDDT
-614 APLRVDDENSVTFG
+614 APLRVDDEGSVTFG
-628 LGPFTIRGSLDQW
+628 LGPFIIRGTLDQW
-641 RTTVKDAFEGAQP
+641 RTAVKDAFEHAQP
-654 LADCP
+654 LTECP
-659 EPNDDHWPAEPEEF
+659 EPTDDQWLGEPAEF
-673 LLSEIGVQNL
+673 LISDAGVP
-683 A
+683 AS

>member
-1 MVKRTATARNAGGK
+1 M
-15 VAVERTNRDVRTLIT
+15 AVERTNRDVRTLIT

-81 GAAIGVPQALPS
+81 GAAIGMSQALPS

-121 VFNIETETFQ
+121 VFNIETEAFQ

-143 IKVYDAVG
+143 IKVYDVVG
-151 PESDMFMIH
+151 PDADVFVIH
-160 GELKDAGL
+160 GELKGAGL

-241 STRWAERGFGA
+241 SARWADHGYGA

-261 LTLSLSTTSTRSA
+261 LTLSLSTTGKRLA
-274 SVAKLTAASKEMVES
+274 SVAKLTAASRETVEA
-289 GWGRVQRGLSHVVP
+289 GWEQVQQGLARVVP
-303 LLTERLLIPTTAV
+303 LLEEKLLIPTTAL
-316 VPSLAALHPLI
+316 VPSLAALYPLI
-327 FYYGQRPESTEVTD
+327 LYYGQHAEDRAITND
-341 EVENGLL
+341 VENGLL

-359 YGGASDTALAQDIR
+359 YGGASDTALTQDIR
-373 TLDVENPVAALLS
+373 MLDTEDPVAALLA
-386 NLGIREGGISVT
+386 NLGIHEGGISVT
-398 GNDLAGR
+398 ASDLAGR

-413 FCYLAAAHAG
+413 FCYLAAAHAN

-435 GVDPSGKPQYS
+435 GIDRSGKPQYS
-446 LVHPAAKL
+446 LVHPATKL
-454 RSVGKNYSSTEINE
+454 RSYGSTYSSAEINE

-482 IIGSHSPAAYL
+482 IIGNRSPAAYL
-493 PNVSASDRSAHAI
+493 QSVGASDRAAHAI
-506 PSEPALL
+506 PNDPAVLDSEG
-513 EPEEYPSFLAARRT
+513 YRNFLAARRT
-527 LLAQRITNLL
+527 LLAERITKLL
-537 DQFRPAFL
+537 DQFRPGFL
-545 GRDVAANEPR
+545 TQRVEALDAPAPR
-555 ESRSFQFTG
+555 SLVLTG

-569 RSVLVA
+569 RSVLAAVA
-575 EAEANG
+575 EADG
-581 RSWVG
+581 QSWIG
-586 WLAPS
+586 WIDPS
-591 DFEAALDAAAT
+591 DLEGALDAAAT

-614 APLRVDDENSVTFG
+614 APLRIDDEGSVTFG
-628 LGPFTIRGSLDQW
+628 LGPFIIRGSLDQW
-641 RTTVKDAFEGAQP
+641 RTAAKDAFEDAQP
-654 LADCP
+654 LAECP
-659 EPNDDHWPAEPEEF
+659 EPNDDQWLAEPWEF
-673 LLSEIGVQNL
+673 LLSDIGL
-683 A
+683 RKAT